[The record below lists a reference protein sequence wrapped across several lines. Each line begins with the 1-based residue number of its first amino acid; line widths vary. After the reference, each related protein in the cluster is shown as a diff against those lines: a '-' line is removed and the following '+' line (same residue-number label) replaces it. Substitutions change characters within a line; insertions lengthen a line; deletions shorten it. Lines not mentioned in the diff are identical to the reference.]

1 MQAWPYLEPPKEVL
15 LAAEKEA
22 GDDPLYPRR
31 DSGHWSTPPLP
42 SASPDI
48 IATDLGLS
56 PEQNAGKNKEPSTL
70 DLAHRCKKNYKHL
83 CFASVVAFW
92 CFLSILVH

>member
-56 PEQNAGKNKEPSTL
+56 PEQNTGKNQEPSTL
-70 DLAHRCKKNYKHL
+70 DLALKP
-83 CFASVVAFW
+83 SVLINGFKSQEQLDRGHSS
-92 CFLSILVH
+92 F